1 MLIAMIDLNIRQLRH
16 FVLVAELGSFRAA
29 AEKAFRSQPA
39 LSLSIRELEETL
51 GEPLFEHGTRAKLT
65 TFGQQCLPI
74 AREMVQRHDEL
85 GKQMQASARAEAGEV
100 TIALL
105 PSFAT
110 RWLPELVRRF
120 ASDHPD
126 VQIRLF
132 DDNTRNIQEAVLS
145 GAADFGVVS
154 VIGIDRRLDVEP
166 IAEDLFGVVC
176 GLRHPLLRQRRSLK
190 WRQLAREAIIGNL
203 THQLLDGTIAGEIVQ
218 SPRLFVAN
226 MTSLLSIV
234 ASGVGVSPLP
244 ALALPEKAPG
254 LAFIPL
260 TEPTVRRRIGIVRRH
275 GRMLT
280 PAARAAQELIR
291 VITARHRP

>member
-1 MLIAMIDLNIRQLRH
+1 MEVTIRQLRH

-39 LSLSIRELEETL
+39 LSLSIRELEGSL

-74 AREMVQRHDEL
+74 AREMVQRHDDL
-85 GKQMQASARAEAGEV
+85 GRFLWATARAEAGEV

-120 ASDHPD
+120 TRAHPQ
-126 VQIRLF
+126 VQLRFL
-132 DDNTRNIQEAVLS
+132 DDNTVNIQAAVLS
-145 GAADFGVVS
+145 GTADLGIVS
-154 VIGIDRRLDVEP
+154 MSGSDRRLEYESITEDV
-166 IAEDLFGVVC
+166 FGLIC
-176 GLRHPLLRQRRSLK
+176 SAHHPLARQRGSLR
-190 WRQLAREAIIGNL
+190 WRQLTGEAIIGNH
-203 THQLLDGTIAGEIVQ
+203 THELLAGTSAHAIVDN
-218 SPRLFVAN
+218 PRLFVAN

-234 ASGVGVSPLP
+234 ASGSGVSPLP
-244 ALALPEKAPG
+244 ALALPERSPG

-260 TEPTVRRRIGIVRRH
+260 IGPTVRRRVGIVRRR
-275 GRMLT
+275 GRLLS
-280 PAARAAQELIR
+280 PAARAAEGIIR
-291 VITARHRP
+291 VLTERPE